1 MLFEISLKSKSKKK
15 VFLTAIFREVSIM
28 GMALSKWKM
37 ETFSWAIFKMERGM
51 ELVYVNLNQELYTKV
66 TGEMISLM
74 DQEPYF
80 REIMKF

>member
-1 MLFEISLKSKSKKK
+1 
-15 VFLTAIFREVSIM
+15 
-28 GMALSKWKM
+28 M

-51 ELVYVNLNQELYTKV
+51 ELVSASLNQELYTKV